1 MAAAL
6 SSRRWPWF
14 CVSQVVSEWA
24 LLALREIAACG
35 HWALGT
41 DSVLTQ
47 GLSSKVLG
55 ITYTDQN
62 SSVLF
67 L

>member
-6 SSRRWPWF
+6 SSWRWPWF
-14 CVSQVVSEWA
+14 CVIQVVSQWA
-24 LLALREIAACG
+24 LVALREIAACG

-41 DSVLTQ
+41 NCVLTQ
-47 GLSSKVLG
+47 SLSSKVLG
-55 ITYTDQN
+55 IAYTDQN
-62 SSVLF
+62 SSILF